1 MCEFTVRSDDFVMLA
16 VLGETNSL
24 LAKSERQ
31 RIAIARALVRHP
43 QVLVLDEITSSLDG
57 HGENKV
63 RDIIS
68 TA

>member
-1 MCEFTVRSDDFVMLA
+1 MLP

-24 LAKSERQ
+24 LTKSERQ

-43 QVLVLDEITSSLDG
+43 QVLILDEITSSLDS

-63 RDIIS
+63 RDIGS
-68 TA
+68 AK